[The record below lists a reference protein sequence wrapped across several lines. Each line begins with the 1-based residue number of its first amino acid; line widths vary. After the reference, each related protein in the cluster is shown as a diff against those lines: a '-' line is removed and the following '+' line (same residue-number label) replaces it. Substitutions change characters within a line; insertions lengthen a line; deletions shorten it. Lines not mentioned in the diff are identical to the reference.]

1 MSIQAKLKARSL
13 LATQGLDIL
22 QRLTKLVLDKELSVM
37 LDVSKPIRWPEQN
50 SGVGGDASAVETGTL
65 SPKPSSSGQRT
76 RTLPHDA
83 AGAVMP
89 TDRQLTMSDS
99 RDTQE
104 TETREETPEHNSFGN
119 FSRLEYVEDAS
130 VSEALYDFDQGES
143 GSI

>member
-1 MSIQAKLKARSL
+1 
-13 LATQGLDIL
+13 
-22 QRLTKLVLDKELSVM
+22 M
-37 LDVSKPIRWPEQN
+37 LDVSKSIRWPEQY
-50 SGVGGDASAVETGTL
+50 SGVDGDASAVQTSTL

-83 AGAVMP
+83 AVAVMP

-104 TETREETPEHNSFGN
+104 TEIREETPERNSVGN
-119 FSRLEYVEDAS
+119 FSHLEYVEDAS
-130 VSEALYDFDQGES
+130 VSEVLYDFDQGES